1 MVNRGYICS
10 CMSENEPTNI
20 AGGAIFLVYNL
31 PEDLTATWCWY
42 VYIQVGYFHLEMP
55 GGNACRKA
63 CLEHIGYL
71 SSSETF
77 YIICFKRSGHMK
89 IYEA

>member
-1 MVNRGYICS
+1 
-10 CMSENEPTNI
+10 MSENEPTNI
-20 AGGAIFLVYNL
+20 TGGAIFLVYNL

-55 GGNACRKA
+55 GGNA
-63 CLEHIGYL
+63 YL